1 MKSDFQP
8 LERQWT
14 ILQTLSARR
23 YGSTVRELADEHGVS
38 LKTIRRD
45 LILLQN
51 LGFPVS
57 PQTGSRGRNHW
68 VADGD
73 DGVPSLKFNISE
85 LLALYL
91 GRTLLEP
98 LAGTIIW
105 NSARTAFL
113 KIRATLT
120 EPGLEYLDQLAKL
133 LHRTS
138 FRNSHY
144 ADKSQ
149 LIDDLM
155 VAVED
160 RRITFLT
167 YQSARSTEPLTYDVY
182 PYGLVHHRG
191 SLYVV
196 AHSWQHGEV
205 RTFKVDRI
213 TGVALESLKFSRP
226 ADFDLQ
232 HFLRNSL
239 GVFHE
244 DGPTRRVVIRFA
256 AEVARYVEEHHWHAS
271 QRLTREG
278 DGCLRLELE
287 LSSLEEVKSWVL
299 SFGANAV
306 VLEPE
311 ELRQDIESDLEKL
324 LRSYGKT
331 PLRSSTRGDQ
341 QGRAGVHTGRA
352 AK

>member
-1 MKSDFQP
+1 MMSELQP

-23 YGSTVRELADEHGVS
+23 YGATVRELADEHGVS

-45 LILLQN
+45 LVLLQN

-57 PQTGSRGRNHW
+57 PQAGSRGRNHW
-68 VADGD
+68 LADAD
-73 DGVPSLKFNISE
+73 DDTPPLKFNISE
-85 LLALYL
+85 LLALYM

-105 NSARTAFL
+105 TSARSAFL
-113 KIRATLT
+113 KIRATLR
-120 EPGLEYLDQLAKL
+120 EPGLEYLDRLAKL

-138 FRNSHY
+138 FRNSRY
-144 ADKSQ
+144 ANKSQ

-160 RRITFLT
+160 RRIAFLT
-167 YQSARSTEPLTYDVY
+167 YQSARSTESLTYDVY

-196 AHSWQHGEV
+196 AHSRQHGEV

-213 TGVALESLKFSRP
+213 AGVALESLKFSRP

-239 GVFHE
+239 GVFHQ

-256 AEVARYVEEHHWHAS
+256 AEVARYVQEHHWHAS
-271 QRLTREG
+271 QCLTREQ
-278 DGCLRLELE
+278 DGSVRLEME

-311 ELRQDIESDLEKL
+311 ELRNAIVSDLETLQRLYKDKP
-324 LRSYGKT
+324 SGD
-331 PLRSSTRGDQ
+331 SSRDDQ
-341 QGRAGVHTGRA
+341 RNRAGVHAGRA